1 MTIKE
6 LPESERPYEK
16 LQIYGAN
23 KLSNA
28 ELLSIIIKT
37 GTKEYTSIDLANKV
51 LNLNTNSNIRGML
64 DCSIEEFMTV
74 KGIGRVK
81 AIQLTAIG
89 ELAKRMSKPLN
100 ILNIKITSPKDVCN
114 LLMDELK
121 YEKREKVKVIIL
133 NAKNNILKI
142 IDLGTGTTSIA
153 IIDPKDVLLEAVK
166 MGAPKMIL
174 IHNHPSGDPTPS
186 IQDLRI
192 TKRLCECSKML
203 GIELLDHI
211 VIGDGRYESIFSWE
225 KKGLWKLK

>member
-6 LPESERPYEK
+6 LPELERPYEK

-51 LNLNTNSNIRGML
+51 LSLNTNSNIRGML

-74 KGIGRVK
+74 KGIGKVK

-100 ILNIKITSPKDVCN
+100 ILNIKITSPNDVCN

-142 IDLGTGTTSIA
+142 VDLGTGTTSIA
-153 IIDPKDVLLEAVK
+153 IIDPKDVLLEVVK

-192 TKRLCECSKML
+192 TKRLCECSKMF

>member
-51 LNLNTNSNIRGML
+51 LSLNTNSNIRGML

-74 KGIGRVK
+74 KGIGKVK

-100 ILNIKITSPKDVCN
+100 ILNIKITSPNDVCN

-142 IDLGTGTTSIA
+142 VDLGTGTTSIA
-153 IIDPKDVLLEAVK
+153 IIDPKDVLLEVVK

-186 IQDLRI
+186 IQDLRN
-192 TKRLCECSKML
+192 TKRLCECSKMF
-203 GIELLDHI
+203 GVELLDHI